1 MVGGR
6 VLGRRGGWGK
16 KWDKCNNIINKI
28 YYIYTH
34 TYSSKKRNTA
44 GKKGLAR
51 NIQSHERQGPIHPRI
66 LYPAKLSF
74 RMEGQRKCFPDKGKL
89 KGISSI
95 NGRYK
100 IDRRRIRIV

>member
-34 TYSSKKRNTA
+34 TYSSKKRNTSSTF
-44 GKKGLAR
+44 
-51 NIQSHERQGPIHPRI
+51 NISYFFVCE
-66 LYPAKLSF
+66 F
-74 RMEGQRKCFPDKGKL
+74 
-89 KGISSI
+89 
-95 NGRYK
+95 
-100 IDRRRIRIV
+100 IDT